1 MDCKYSL
8 VDTNRV
14 QFEFSNGLK
23 FWFGQ
28 DDGENF
34 KDIKEDQL
42 DDYFGNIKYYHYMD
56 ILITEYEEFKK
67 YKTVGAFKKMLKKGD
82 LSYSYNECS
91 YIFSYFNN
99 NSSKIEEVIKIYK
112 HKLLKECCEKANVD

>member
-1 MDCKYSL
+1 MKMDCKYSL

-42 DDYFGNIKYYHYMD
+42 DDYFGNAAR
-56 ILITEYEEFKK
+56 F
-67 YKTVGAFKKMLKKGD
+67 V
-82 LSYSYNECS
+82 CP
-91 YIFSYFNN
+91 
-99 NSSKIEEVIKIYK
+99 
-112 HKLLKECCEKANVD
+112 